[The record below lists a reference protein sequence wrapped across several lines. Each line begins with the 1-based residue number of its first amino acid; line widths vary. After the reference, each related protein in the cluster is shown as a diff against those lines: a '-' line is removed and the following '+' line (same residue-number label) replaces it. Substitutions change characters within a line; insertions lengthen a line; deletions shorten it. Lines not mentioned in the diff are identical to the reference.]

1 MKDDFKNIVSTDWLE
16 QHLEAPDIR
25 IIDSSWY
32 FPQEKRNAE
41 QEFLECHI
49 PGASFFDIDKIKDND
64 SDLPHMLPPSAMF
77 NSTVRKLGIGDGHK
91 VVIYDGLGM
100 RSAARLWWMFK
111 VFGYSDVVVLD
122 GGFPK
127 WVKENRST
135 TAEITEKEI
144 RHLTIYE
151 DKSIVADRDDVL
163 RATKLNHCSIID
175 ARSEGRFMG
184 TAPEPRS
191 GLRSGSIENS
201 INVPYETI
209 LNEDFTFKSKREII
223 DIFSKKGVVFNNYII
238 TTCGSGVTAA
248 VLYLALDEIGCS
260 KISLYDGSW
269 AEWGKIDY

>member
-1 MKDDFKNIVSTDWLE
+1 MENDFKNIVSTDWLE
-16 QHLEAPDIR
+16 KHLEAPDIR

-41 QEFLECHI
+41 QEFIDCHI
-49 PGASFFDIDKIKDND
+49 PGASFFDIDKIKDNE
-64 SDLPHMLPPSAMF
+64 SDLPHMLPPSEMF

-91 VVIYDGLGM
+91 VVIYDGVGM

-127 WVKENRST
+127 WVKENRSI
-135 TAEITEKEI
+135 TADLTEKEI

-175 ARSEGRFMG
+175 ARSEGRFLG
-184 TAPEPRS
+184 KEPEPRS

-201 INVPYETI
+201 INVPYETL
-209 LNEDFTFKSKREII
+209 LNKDFTFKKKQEIL
-223 DIFSKKGVVFNNYII
+223 DIFSQKGLVFNNYII

-248 VLYLALDEIGCS
+248 ILFLALDEIGCS

-269 AEWGKIDY
+269 AEWGKID

>member
-1 MKDDFKNIVSTDWLE
+1 MENDFKNIVSTDWLE

-64 SDLPHMLPPSAMF
+64 SDLPHMLPPSEMF

-135 TAEITEKEI
+135 TADITEKEI

-175 ARSEGRFMG
+175 ARSEGRFLG
-184 TAPEPRS
+184 KEPEPRS

-201 INVPYETI
+201 INVPYETL
-209 LNEDFTFKSKREII
+209 LNKDFTFKKKQEIL
-223 DIFSKKGVVFNNYII
+223 DIFSQKGLVFNNYII

-269 AEWGKIDY
+269 AEWGKID

>member
-41 QEFLECHI
+41 QEFFECHI

-201 INVPYETI
+201 INVPYETL
-209 LNEDFTFKSKREII
+209 LNEDFTFKKKREIL

-269 AEWGKIDY
+269 AEWGKID

>member
-1 MKDDFKNIVSTDWLE
+1 MKDEFKNIVSTDWLE

-64 SDLPHMLPPSAMF
+64 SDLPHMLPPSEMF

-135 TAEITEKEI
+135 TADLTEKEI

-163 RATKLNHCSIID
+163 RATQLNHCSIID
-175 ARSEGRFMG
+175 ARSEERFMG
-184 TAPEPRS
+184 IAPEPRS

-201 INVPYETI
+201 INVPYETL
-209 LNEDFTFKSKREII
+209 LNEDFTFKKKREIL

-260 KISLYDGSW
+260 KISFYDGSW
-269 AEWGKIDY
+269 AEWGKID

>member
-1 MKDDFKNIVSTDWLE
+1 MKDDFKNIVSTDWLA

-135 TAEITEKEI
+135 TADLTEKEI
-144 RHLTIYE
+144 RHLSIYE

-201 INVPYETI
+201 INVPYETL
-209 LNEDFTFKSKREII
+209 LNEDFTFKKKREIL

-269 AEWGKIDY
+269 AEWGKID

>member
-49 PGASFFDIDKIKDND
+49 PGASFFDIDKTKDND

-77 NSTVRKLGIGDGHK
+77 NSTVRQLGIGDGHK

-135 TAEITEKEI
+135 TADITEKEI

-163 RATKLNHCSIID
+163 RAKKLNHCSIID

-201 INVPYETI
+201 INVPYETL

-248 VLYLALDEIGCS
+248 VLYLALDEIGCT

-269 AEWGKIDY
+269 AEWGKID

>member
-64 SDLPHMLPPSAMF
+64 GDLPHMLPPSAMF

-135 TAEITEKEI
+135 TAEITEREI

-163 RATKLNHCSIID
+163 RATKSNHCSIID

-201 INVPYETI
+201 INVPYETL

-223 DIFSKKGVVFNNYII
+223 EIFSDKGVVFNNYII

-269 AEWGKIDY
+269 AEWGKID

>member
-201 INVPYETI
+201 INVPYETL
-209 LNEDFTFKSKREII
+209 LNEDFTFKKKREIL

-269 AEWGKIDY
+269 AEWGKID

>member
-1 MKDDFKNIVSTDWLE
+1 MEDDFKNIVSTDWLE

-201 INVPYETI
+201 INVPYETL

-269 AEWGKIDY
+269 AEWGKID

>member
-1 MKDDFKNIVSTDWLE
+1 MENDFKNIVSTDWLE

-64 SDLPHMLPPSAMF
+64 SDLPHMLPPSEMF

-201 INVPYETI
+201 INVPYETL
-209 LNEDFTFKSKREII
+209 LNEDFTFKKKREIL

-269 AEWGKIDY
+269 AEWGKID

>member
-64 SDLPHMLPPSAMF
+64 SDLPHMLPPSEMF

-91 VVIYDGLGM
+91 VVIYDGLGI

-201 INVPYETI
+201 INVPYETL
-209 LNEDFTFKSKREII
+209 LNKDFTFKSKREII

-269 AEWGKIDY
+269 AEWGKID

>member
-1 MKDDFKNIVSTDWLE
+1 MEDDFKNIVSTDWLA

-49 PGASFFDIDKIKDND
+49 PGASFFDIDKIKDNN
-64 SDLPHMLPPSAMF
+64 SDLPHMLPPSEMF

-135 TAEITEKEI
+135 TADLTEKEI

-201 INVPYETI
+201 INVPYETL

-269 AEWGKIDY
+269 AEWGKID

>member
-1 MKDDFKNIVSTDWLE
+1 MEDDFKNIVSTDWLE

-41 QEFLECHI
+41 QEFLKCHI

-64 SDLPHMLPPSAMF
+64 SDLPHMLPPSEMF
-77 NSTVRKLGIGDGHK
+77 NSTIRKLGIGDGHK

-127 WVKENRST
+127 WVNENRSI
-135 TAEITEKEI
+135 TADLTEKEI

-151 DKSIVADRDDVL
+151 DKSIVSDKDDVQ

-175 ARSEGRFMG
+175 ARSEGRFLG
-184 TAPEPRS
+184 TEPEPRS

-201 INVPYETI
+201 INVPYETL
-209 LNEDFTFKSKREII
+209 LNEDFTFKKKHEMI
-223 DIFSKKGVVFNNYII
+223 DIFSQKGIVFKNYII

-269 AEWGKIDY
+269 AEWGKID

>member
-1 MKDDFKNIVSTDWLE
+1 MKDNFKNIVSTDWLE

-135 TAEITEKEI
+135 TADLTEKEI

-201 INVPYETI
+201 INVPYETL
-209 LNEDFTFKSKREII
+209 LNEDFTFKKKREIL

-269 AEWGKIDY
+269 AEWGKID

>member
-64 SDLPHMLPPSAMF
+64 SDLPHMLPSSEMF

-111 VFGYSDVVVLD
+111 VFGHSDVVVLD

-127 WVKENRST
+127 WAKENRST
-135 TAEITEKEI
+135 TADITEKEI

-175 ARSEGRFMG
+175 ARSEGRFLG
-184 TAPEPRS
+184 KEPEPRS

-201 INVPYETI
+201 INVPYETL
-209 LNEDFTFKSKREII
+209 LNKDFTFKKKQEIL
-223 DIFSKKGVVFNNYII
+223 DIFSQKGLVFNNYII

-269 AEWGKIDY
+269 AEWGKID

>member
-1 MKDDFKNIVSTDWLE
+1 MKDDFKNIVSTNWLE

-49 PGASFFDIDKIKDND
+49 PGASFFDIDKIKDKDN
-64 SDLPHMLPPSAMF
+64 DLPHMLPPSEMF

-91 VVIYDGLGM
+91 VVIYDALGM

-135 TAEITEKEI
+135 TAEITEKET

-151 DKSIVADRDDVL
+151 DKSLVADRDDVL

-191 GLRSGSIENS
+191 GLRSGYIENS
-201 INVPYETI
+201 INVPYETL

-269 AEWGKIDY
+269 AEWGKID

>member
-16 QHLEAPDIR
+16 EHLKAPDIR

-64 SDLPHMLPPSAMF
+64 SDLPHMLPPSEMF
-77 NSTVRKLGIGDGHK
+77 NSTVRKLGIGDGYK

-135 TAEITEKEI
+135 TADITEKEI

-151 DKSIVADRDDVL
+151 DKSIVVDRDDVL

-201 INVPYETI
+201 INVPYETL
-209 LNEDFTFKSKREII
+209 LNEDFTFKKKKDIL
-223 DIFSKKGVVFNNYII
+223 DIFSKKGFNFNNYII

-269 AEWGKIDY
+269 AEWGKID

>member
-49 PGASFFDIDKIKDND
+49 PRASFFDIDKIKDNE

-144 RHLTIYE
+144 RPLTIYE

-163 RATKLNHCSIID
+163 RATKLNPCSIID
-175 ARSEGRFMG
+175 ARSEARFMG

-201 INVPYETI
+201 INVPYETL
-209 LNEDFTFKSKREII
+209 LNEDFTIKSKREII

-269 AEWGKIDY
+269 AEWGKID

>member
-64 SDLPHMLPPSAMF
+64 SDLPHMLPPSEMF

-135 TAEITEKEI
+135 TADLTEKEI

-151 DKSIVADRDDVL
+151 DKSIVSDRDDVL

-201 INVPYETI
+201 INVPYETL
-209 LNEDFTFKSKREII
+209 LNEDFTFKKKREIL

-269 AEWGKIDY
+269 AEWGKID

>member
-1 MKDDFKNIVSTDWLE
+1 MENDFKNIVSTDWLE

-64 SDLPHMLPPSAMF
+64 SDLPHMLPPSEMF

-127 WVKENRST
+127 WVKENKST
-135 TAEITEKEI
+135 TADLTEKEI

-201 INVPYETI
+201 INIPYETL
-209 LNEDFTFKSKREII
+209 LNEDFTFKKKREIL

-269 AEWGKIDY
+269 AEWGKID

>member
-49 PGASFFDIDKIKDND
+49 PGASFFDIDKIKDNN

-201 INVPYETI
+201 INVPYETL

-223 DIFSKKGVVFNNYII
+223 DVFSKKGVVFNNYII

-269 AEWGKIDY
+269 AEWGKID

>member
-64 SDLPHMLPPSAMF
+64 SDLPHMLPPSEMF

-135 TAEITEKEI
+135 TADLTEKEI

-201 INVPYETI
+201 INVPYETL
-209 LNEDFTFKSKREII
+209 LNEDFTFKKKREIL

-248 VLYLALDEIGCS
+248 VLYLALDEVGCS

-269 AEWGKIDY
+269 AEWGKID

>member
-1 MKDDFKNIVSTDWLE
+1 MKDDFKNIVSTDWLA

-64 SDLPHMLPPSAMF
+64 RDLPHMLPPSEMF

-127 WVKENRST
+127 WVKENRLT
-135 TAEITEKEI
+135 TADLTEKEI
-144 RHLTIYE
+144 RHLTIFE

-201 INVPYETI
+201 INVPYETL
-209 LNEDFTFKSKREII
+209 LNEDFTFKKKREIL
-223 DIFSKKGVVFNNYII
+223 DLFSKKGVVFNNYII

-248 VLYLALDEIGCS
+248 VLYLALYEIGCS

-269 AEWGKIDY
+269 AEWGRID

>member
-1 MKDDFKNIVSTDWLE
+1 MEDDFKNIVSTDWLA

-49 PGASFFDIDKIKDND
+49 PGASFFDIDKIKDNN
-64 SDLPHMLPPSAMF
+64 SELPHMLPPSEMF
-77 NSTVRKLGIGDGHK
+77 NSTVRKIGIGDGHK
-91 VVIYDGLGM
+91 VVIYDGFGM

-201 INVPYETI
+201 INVPYETL

-269 AEWGKIDY
+269 AEWGKID

>member
-1 MKDDFKNIVSTDWLE
+1 MKDDFKNIVSTDWLA

-41 QEFLECHI
+41 QEFLDCHI

-64 SDLPHMLPPSAMF
+64 SDLPHMLPPSEMF

-201 INVPYETI
+201 INVPYETL
-209 LNEDFTFKSKREII
+209 LNEDFTFKKKREIL

-269 AEWGKIDY
+269 AEWGKID

>member
-1 MKDDFKNIVSTDWLE
+1 MKDDFKNIVSTDWLA

-49 PGASFFDIDKIKDND
+49 PGASFFDIDKIKDNN

-201 INVPYETI
+201 INVPYETL
-209 LNEDFTFKSKREII
+209 LNEDFTFKKKREIL
-223 DIFSKKGVVFNNYII
+223 DIFSKKGVVFSNYII

-269 AEWGKIDY
+269 AEWGKID

>member
-1 MKDDFKNIVSTDWLE
+1 MEDDFKNIVSTDWLE

-64 SDLPHMLPPSAMF
+64 SDLPHMLPPSEMF

-135 TAEITEKEI
+135 TADLTEKEI

-163 RATKLNHCSIID
+163 RATKLNHCSVID

-201 INVPYETI
+201 INVPYETL
-209 LNEDFTFKSKREII
+209 LNEDSTFKSKRELI
-223 DIFSKKGVVFNNYII
+223 DIFSNKGVVFNNYII

-269 AEWGKIDY
+269 AEWGKID

>member
-64 SDLPHMLPPSAMF
+64 SDLPHMLPPSEMF

-201 INVPYETI
+201 INVPYETL
-209 LNEDFTFKSKREII
+209 LNEDSTFKSKREII

-269 AEWGKIDY
+269 AEWGKID

>member
-1 MKDDFKNIVSTDWLE
+1 MKDDFKNIVSTDWLAR
-16 QHLEAPDIR
+16 HLEAPDIR

-64 SDLPHMLPPSAMF
+64 SDLPHMLPPSEMF

-135 TAEITEKEI
+135 TADLTEKEI

-201 INVPYETI
+201 INVPYETL
-209 LNEDFTFKSKREII
+209 LNEDFTFKKKREIL
-223 DIFSKKGVVFNNYII
+223 DLFSKKGVVFNNYII

-269 AEWGKIDY
+269 AEWGKID

>member
-64 SDLPHMLPPSAMF
+64 TDLPHMLPPSAMF

-127 WVKENRST
+127 WVKENRLT
-135 TAEITEKEI
+135 TSVITEKEI

-151 DKSIVADRDDVL
+151 DKSIVADRDDVI

-201 INVPYETI
+201 INVPFETL
-209 LNEDFTFKSKREII
+209 LNEDFTFKKKREIL

-269 AEWGKIDY
+269 AEWGKID

>member
-1 MKDDFKNIVSTDWLE
+1 MENDFKNIVSTSWLE
-16 QHLEAPDIR
+16 KHLEAPDIR

-32 FPQEKRNAE
+32 FPHEKRNAE
-41 QEFLECHI
+41 QEFIEWHI
-49 PGASFFDIDKIKDND
+49 PGASFFDIDKIKDSE
-64 SDLPHMLPPSAMF
+64 SDLPHMLPPSEMF
-77 NSTVRKLGIGDGHK
+77 KSSVRKLGIGDGHK
-91 VVIYDGLGM
+91 VVIYDGFGM

-127 WVKENRST
+127 WIKENRST
-135 TAEITEKEI
+135 TADLTEKEI
-144 RHLTIYE
+144 RHLTIFE
-151 DKSIVADRDDVL
+151 DMSIVADRDDVL

-175 ARSEGRFMG
+175 ARSEGRFLG
-184 TAPEPRS
+184 TELEPRS

-201 INVPYETI
+201 INVPFETL
-209 LNEDFTFKSKREII
+209 LNEDFTFKKKEEIL
-223 DIFSKKGVVFNNYII
+223 DIFSQKGIVFNNYII

-269 AEWGKIDY
+269 AEWGKVD

>member
-1 MKDDFKNIVSTDWLE
+1 MEDDFKNIVSTDWLA

-49 PGASFFDIDKIKDND
+49 PGASFFDIEKIKDNN

-77 NSTVRKLGIGDGHK
+77 NSTIRKLGIGDGHK

-122 GGFPK
+122 GGLPK

-135 TAEITEKEI
+135 TADITEKEI

-151 DKSIVADRDDVL
+151 DKSIVADMDDVL

-201 INVPYETI
+201 INVPYETL

-223 DIFSKKGVVFNNYII
+223 DIFSKKDVVFNNYII

-269 AEWGKIDY
+269 AEWGKID

>member
-1 MKDDFKNIVSTDWLE
+1 MENDFKNIVSTDWLE
-16 QHLEAPDIR
+16 KHLEAPDIR

-41 QEFLECHI
+41 QEFIDCHI
-49 PGASFFDIDKIKDND
+49 PGASFFDIDKIKDNE
-64 SDLPHMLPPSAMF
+64 SDLPHMLPPSEMF

-91 VVIYDGLGM
+91 VVIYDGVGM
-100 RSAARLWWMFK
+100 RSAARLWGMFK

-127 WVKENRST
+127 WVKENRSI
-135 TAEITEKEI
+135 TADLTEKEI

-175 ARSEGRFMG
+175 ARSEGRFLG
-184 TAPEPRS
+184 KEPEPRS

-201 INVPYETI
+201 INVPYETL
-209 LNEDFTFKSKREII
+209 LNKDFTFKKKQEIL
-223 DIFSKKGVVFNNYII
+223 DIFSHKGLVFNNYII

-248 VLYLALDEIGCS
+248 ILFLALDEIGCS

-269 AEWGKIDY
+269 AEWGKID

>member
-16 QHLEAPDIR
+16 QHLEAPDVR

-49 PGASFFDIDKIKDND
+49 PGASFFDIDKIKDNE
-64 SDLPHMLPPSAMF
+64 SDLPHMLPPSEMF

-91 VVIYDGLGM
+91 VVIYDGVGM

-127 WVKENRST
+127 WVKENRSV
-135 TAEITEKEI
+135 TADLTEKEI

-175 ARSEGRFMG
+175 ARSEGRFLG
-184 TAPEPRS
+184 KEPEPRS

-201 INVPYETI
+201 INVPYETL
-209 LNEDFTFKSKREII
+209 LNEDFTFKKKQEIL
-223 DIFSKKGVVFNNYII
+223 DIFSQKGLVFNNYII

-269 AEWGKIDY
+269 AEWGKID

>member
-1 MKDDFKNIVSTDWLE
+1 MENDFKNIVSTDWLE
-16 QHLEAPDIR
+16 KHLEAPDIR

-41 QEFLECHI
+41 QEFIDCHI
-49 PGASFFDIDKIKDND
+49 PGASFFDIDKIKDNE
-64 SDLPHMLPPSAMF
+64 SDLPHMLPPSEMF
-77 NSTVRKLGIGDGHK
+77 NSTVRKLGVGDGHK
-91 VVIYDGLGM
+91 VVIYDGVGM

-127 WVKENRST
+127 WVKENRSIT
-135 TAEITEKEI
+135 SDLTEKEI

-175 ARSEGRFMG
+175 ARSEGRFLG
-184 TAPEPRS
+184 KEPEPRS

-201 INVPYETI
+201 INVPYETL
-209 LNEDFTFKSKREII
+209 LNKDFTFKKKQEIL
-223 DIFSKKGVVFNNYII
+223 DIFSQKGLVFNNYII

-269 AEWGKIDY
+269 AEWGKID

>member
-77 NSTVRKLGIGDGHK
+77 NSTVRKFGIGDGHK
-91 VVIYDGLGM
+91 VIIYDGLGM

-151 DKSIVADRDDVL
+151 DKSLVADRDDVL

-191 GLRSGSIENS
+191 GLRSGSIKNS
-201 INVPYETI
+201 INVPFETL

-269 AEWGKIDY
+269 AEWGKID